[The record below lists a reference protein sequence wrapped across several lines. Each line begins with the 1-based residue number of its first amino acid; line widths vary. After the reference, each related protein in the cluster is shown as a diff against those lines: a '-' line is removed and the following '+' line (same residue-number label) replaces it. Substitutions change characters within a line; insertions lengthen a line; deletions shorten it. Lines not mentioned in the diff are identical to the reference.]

1 MNRNP
6 MIPSYIDTLLDYLR
20 SGLVA
25 LLIAGAFL
33 VFFVVVSAW
42 DFIRAFWDT
51 IICGKSD
58 AEQLRDWTESE

>member
-6 MIPSYIDTLLDYLR
+6 MIPTYAETLLDWLR

-33 VFFVVVSAW
+33 VFFVVVAAW

-51 IICGKSD
+51 VICGKSE
-58 AEQLRDWTESE
+58 AQQLRDWAERE